1 MTPSVR
7 ILHLEDDAADAR
19 LIQGMLRADGLQAE
33 VTTVGDRQ
41 AFLNALEEDE
51 FDLMLADFNLPAY
64 DGLQALAEWRSRWPE
79 RPFVFVS
86 GLMGEELAIQSLKN
100 GAIDYVLKGNLA
112 RLVPAV
118 RRALADADER
128 ARRQEAEEDLREAQR
143 LARIGN
149 WRWYAESDTT
159 LGSKGLLLLFGLD
172 PANQSLPRFRDQ
184 RGLLYPV
191 DAWERLHQASLQ
203 SLRTGVGYEF
213 DLQAFRG
220 GSTIWVTARGE
231 TLRDRKGTITGLR
244 GTVQDITA
252 RKQIEEDL
260 RAANRDLTRFNQVT
274 MGRELRIIEL
284 KKQVNSLCAR
294 LGEPPAYRT
303 DLDGTQSEAATKP
316 REQSTC
322 APPPQ

>member
-1 MTPSVR
+1 MGPPLR

-19 LIQGMLRADGLQAE
+19 LIQGMLGEDGLNAQI
-33 VTTVGDRQ
+33 TTVGDRQ
-41 AFLNALEEDE
+41 TFLNALTDEE
-51 FDLMLADFNLPAY
+51 FDLMLADYNLPAY
-64 DGLQALAEWRSRWPE
+64 DGLQALAEWRARWPE

-86 GLMGEELAIQSLKN
+86 GRMGEELAIQSLKN

-118 RRALADADER
+118 RRAVADADER
-128 ARRQEAEEDLREAQR
+128 ARRHEAEEDLREAQR

-172 PANQSLPRFRDQ
+172 PATQSLPRFRDQ

-203 SLRTGVGYEF
+203 TLRTGVGYEF
-213 DLQAFRG
+213 DLQAFRAG
-220 GSTIWVTARGE
+220 TTIWVTARGE
-231 TLRDRKGTITGLR
+231 TLRDSKGAITGLR

-252 RKQIEEDL
+252 RKQVEEEL

-274 MGRELRIIEL
+274 LGRELRIIEL

-294 LGEPPAYRT
+294 LGEAPTYRT
-303 DLDGTQSEAATKP
+303 DLDGAHSETVAKLQDQGTY
-316 REQSTC
+316 